1 MRVTHKPIKRIKPC
15 SLTDGT
21 IMTKPLFYVSLVIA
35 LLASQAPAARRK
47 SGVVVNPKALRMAV
61 EDMTKTFPRRYPK
74 SFLAKLNSK
83 TKIADLQAFQRE
95 ALLANPLLD
104 DMKIL
109 AVRRNYG
116 KGARREVRTVT
127 PGINAYSLAEV
138 SPAKPECELVVISD
152 IRKTAKIS
160 GLYKPKT
167 TSAITEI
174 DLNFNADKIMYTG
187 VGSGGRWHI
196 HEVSAGGKYIRQL
209 TPKDAE
215 YHSFDSCYLPDGKVI
230 FTSTAPIQGLP
241 CEYGKRAMANIYL
254 LDPKTDKIRR
264 LTFEQDSNWGPSI
277 MENGRV
283 IYIRWE
289 YSDTPHVFT
298 RVVMTMNPDGTNQ
311 THHYGSNSYWPTA
324 THNPKQIPGK
334 PSQFVGIVSGHHGMR
349 PGPMVLF
356 DVAVGRHEADGAVQM
371 FPGYKQKV
379 KPVVVD
385 GLYNGRYPKF
395 LNPYP
400 LGTSDKD
407 ASGRYY
413 LASVKPTG
421 SSLWGVYLVDI
432 YDNITLIAEQESFAT
447 NEPIPFAKSKKPP
460 VLVDRTVPGAK
471 EGVVYITDIYAGE
484 GLKGVPRGSVK
495 SIRLFAYHFAYIH
508 AGSHEAIG
516 IESSWDAKRLLGTVP
531 VAADGSAVFKVPANT
546 PIAIQP
552 LDKNGASLQLMRSWF
567 TAMPGEVVSCIGCHE
582 NQNDVPSVRKS
593 SAGRSKPV
601 SITGKARNFSFL
613 REVQPVLDRK
623 CIGCHD
629 GKKTGRPNFDD
640 ITAKTVTYP
649 RRPTERGGAFSA
661 SYLALNPYVRR
672 PGPESD
678 YHLLN
683 PLEYHS
689 STSLLVQMLTK
700 GHHNV
705 KLTSDEWMTINAW
718 IDLNAPFW
726 GTWADAHRN
735 WGNVFHRQWAH
746 RAKSETAHLALIAK
760 SQKLRN
766 RLQKLYANVEEDYE
780 ADGYTFAQAAKDRAS
795 RKPIKPVAEKTRIA
809 AKAPSGWPFVA
820 KASKAIEIDSPG
832 GKIRMQRIPAGKF
845 LMGTPGGPAGE
856 TPRLA
861 AVAKPFWMAKTE
873 VTNAMYKAFDPKH
886 NSGFMDTLGK
896 DHKNGGID
904 ANGSDWPVIR
914 VSHQQAEAFC
924 IWLSAK
930 TGKKFRLPTETE
942 WEFAARAGTDTPMY
956 YGKTDA
962 DFSKHANLSDATVA
976 KFSKISTYNYLLRVD
991 AVNDGAIVQTSVGK
1005 YQPNGFGLC
1014 DMIGNVAEWT
1024 SSSYG
1029 TTDKKV
1035 TRGGSWRDLP
1045 RWVPVGRPI
1054 AYMTHQR
1061 VYNVG
1066 IRLVMDD

>member
-1 MRVTHKPIKRIKPC
+1 
-15 SLTDGT
+15 L
-21 IMTKPLFYVSLVIA
+21 PLGA
-35 LLASQAPAARRK
+35 LPGQADITGPNGPERL
-47 SGVVVNPKALRMAV
+47 P
-61 EDMTKTFPRRYPK
+61 
-74 SFLAKLNSK
+74 
-83 TKIADLQAFQRE
+83 
-95 ALLANPLLD
+95 
-104 DMKIL
+104 
-109 AVRRNYG
+109 
-116 KGARREVRTVT
+116 
-127 PGINAYSLAEV
+127 LAEV
-138 SPAKPECELVVISD
+138 SSARPECELVVISD
-152 IRKTAKIS
+152 IRKTARTS
-160 GLYKPKT
+160 SLYKPKT
-167 TSAITEI
+167 ISAITEI
-174 DLNFNADKIMYTG
+174 DLNFNADRIMYTG
-187 VGSGGRWHI
+187 LGSGGKWHI
-196 HEVSAGGKYIRQL
+196 HEVSSTGKYLRQL

-254 LDPKTDKIRR
+254 LDPKTNKIRR
-264 LTFEQDSNWGPSI
+264 LTFEQDSNWGPSV

-371 FPGYKQKV
+371 FPGHGQKV
-379 KPVVVD
+379 EPVVVD

-400 LGTSDKD
+400 LGSSEKD

-413 LASVKPTG
+413 LSSVKPTG
-421 SSLWGVYLVDI
+421 GSLWGVYLVDI
-432 YDNITLIAEQESFAT
+432 YDNLVLIAEEESYAT

-552 LDKNGASLQLMRSWF
+552 LYSNGASMQLMRSWF

-582 NQNDVPSVRKS
+582 NQNDVPAVHKS

-629 GKKTGRPNFDD
+629 GKKSDRPNFDD

-683 PLEYHS
+683 PMEYHS
-689 STSLLVQMLTK
+689 STSLLVQMLSK

-705 KLTSDEWMTINAW
+705 KLTPEEWMTINAW

-735 WGNVFHRQWAH
+735 WGNVFHRKWAH
-746 RAKSETAHLALIAK
+746 GAKSEATHLALITK
-760 SQKLRN
+760 SQLLRN

-780 ADGYTFAQAAKDRAS
+780 TDGYTFAQAAKDRAN
-795 RKPIKPVAEKTRIA
+795 RKPVKPIA
-809 AKAPSGWPFVA
+809 RKIPPAPKSPAGWPFNADAATKMQGA
-820 KASKAIEIDSPG
+820 KASIDITTPAGAIT
-832 GKIRMQRIPAGKF
+832 MQRIPAGKF
-845 LMGTPGGPAGE
+845 LMGSPGGPIDE
-856 TPRLA
+856 TPRIA
-861 AVAKPFWMAKTE
+861 EISKPFWMARTE
-873 VTNAMYKAFDPKH
+873 VTNQMYQAFDSKH
-886 NSGFMDTLGK
+886 NSGFIDTLGK
-896 DHKNGGID
+896 DHKNGGVK
-904 ANGSDWPVIR
+904 ATGKDWPVIR
-914 VSHQQAEAFC
+914 VSHQDAEAFC
-924 IWLSAK
+924 KWLSAK
-930 TGKKFRLPTETE
+930 TGKKFRLPTEAE
-942 WEFAARAGTDTPMY
+942 WE
-956 YGKTDA
+956 
-962 DFSKHANLSDATVA
+962 
-976 KFSKISTYNYLLRVD
+976 
-991 AVNDGAIVQTSVGK
+991 
-1005 YQPNGFGLC
+1005 
-1014 DMIGNVAEWT
+1014 
-1024 SSSYG
+1024 
-1029 TTDKKV
+1029 
-1035 TRGGSWRDLP
+1035 
-1045 RWVPVGRPI
+1045 
-1054 AYMTHQR
+1054 
-1061 VYNVG
+1061 
-1066 IRLVMDD
+1066 

>member
-1 MRVTHKPIKRIKPC
+1 MIKQI
-15 SLTDGT
+15 
-21 IMTKPLFYVSLVIA
+21 IA
-35 LLASQAPAARRK
+35 LLLSVTLLVSVAQSARRRGPK
-47 SGVVVNPKALRMAV
+47 SVDVKVNVKSLRLAI
-61 EDMTKTFPRRYPK
+61 EDLTKTFPKRYPSK
-74 SFLAKLNSK
+74 YLARLNSK
-83 TKIADLQAFQRE
+83 EKIADLKAFQRE

-104 DMKIL
+104 GMKIL
-109 AVRRNYG
+109 AVKRNYG
-116 KGARREVRTVT
+116 KGSRKEVRTVT
-127 PGINAYSLAEV
+127 PNINAYSLAEV
-138 SPAKPECELVVISD
+138 SPARPECELIIISD
-152 IRKTAKIS
+152 IRKTAKTS
-160 GLYKPKT
+160 TLYKPKT

-174 DLNFNADKIMYTG
+174 DLNFDADKIMYTG
-187 VGSGGRWHI
+187 VGSNGRWHI
-196 HEVSAGGKYIRQL
+196 HEVAADGKYLRQL

-254 LDPKTDKIRR
+254 LDPKTGKIRR

-283 IYIRWE
+283 IYVRWE

-311 THHYGSNSYWPTA
+311 AHHYGSNSYWPTA

-334 PSQFVGIVSGHHGMR
+334 SSQFVGIVSGHHGMR

-356 DVAVGRHEADGAVQM
+356 DVAVGRHEADGALQM
-371 FPGYKQKV
+371 FPGYGQKV
-379 KPVVVD
+379 VPVVVD

-395 LNPYP
+395 MSPYP
-400 LGTSDKD
+400 LGTSAKD
-407 ASGRYY
+407 GAGRYY
-413 LASVKPTG
+413 LASVKPT
-421 SSLWGVYLVDI
+421 SNSLWGAYLVDI
-432 YDNITLIAEQESFAT
+432 YDNIVLISETDSFAT

-484 GLKGVPRGSVK
+484 GLKGVPRGTVK

-508 AGSHEAIG
+508 AGSHEAMG

-531 VAADGSAVFKVPANT
+531 VAPDGSAVFKVPANT

-582 NQNDVPSVRKS
+582 NQNDVPSVHKS
-593 SAGRSKPV
+593 SASRSKPAA
-601 SITGKARNFSFL
+601 IIGKARNYSFL

-629 GKKTGRPNFDD
+629 GKKPGRPNFDD
-640 ITAKTVTYP
+640 ITGKTVAYP
-649 RRPTERGGAFSA
+649 KRPTERGGAFSV

-678 YHLLN
+678 YHLLQ
-683 PLEYHS
+683 PMEYHS
-689 STSLLVQMLTK
+689 STSTLVQMLTK

-705 KLTSDEWMTINAW
+705 KLTSDEWMTINSW

-726 GTWADAHRN
+726 GSWADAHRN
-735 WGNVFHRQWAH
+735 WGNVFHRNWAH
-746 RAKSETAHLALIAK
+746 HAKSETAHLALISK
-760 SQKLRN
+760 SQMLRK
-766 RLQKLYANVEEDYE
+766 RLQKEYANIDEDYE
-780 ADGYTFAQAAKDRAS
+780 TDGYTFVQAAKDRAA
-795 RKPIKPVAEKTRIA
+795 RKPVMPPKAAATKAVKP
-809 AKAPSGWPFVA
+809 PSGWPFVA
-820 KASKAIEIDSPG
+820 KTGPAMEITTPG
-832 GKIRMQRIPAGKF
+832 GKLAMQRIPAGKF
-845 LMGTPGGPAGE
+845 IMGTPDGPVDE
-856 TPRLA
+856 VPR
-861 AVAKPFWMAKTE
+861 VAEITKPFWMARTE
-873 VTNAMYKAFDPKH
+873 LTNAMYKAFNPKH
-886 NSGFMDTLGK
+886 DSGFMDTHGK

-904 ANGSDWPVIR
+904 AKRGDWPVIR
-914 VSHQQAEAFC
+914 VSQQEAVAFC
-924 IWLSAK
+924 KWLSAK
-930 TGKKFRLPTETE
+930 TGKKFRLPTEAE

-962 DFSKHANLSDATVA
+962 DFSKHANLADATIA
-976 KFSKISTYNYLLRVD
+976 KFNVISTHNYLLRE
-991 AVNDGAIVQTSVGK
+991 ASFNDGAQVQTSVGK
-1005 YQPNGFGLC
+1005 YKPNAFGLC
-1014 DMIGNVAEWT
+1014 DTIGNVAEWT

-1029 TTDKKV
+1029 SAGQKV
-1035 TRGGSWRDLP
+1035 SRGGSWRDLP
-1045 RWVPVGRPI
+1045 RWVPVGRRTVYQP
-1054 AYMTHQR
+1054 HQR

-1066 IRLVMDD
+1066 IRVVMDD

>member
-1 MRVTHKPIKRIKPC
+1 
-15 SLTDGT
+15 
-21 IMTKPLFYVSLVIA
+21 MTKQIIA
-35 LLASQAPAARRK
+35 LLLSVTLLVGVAQSARKRGGQSAAVKANEK
-47 SGVVVNPKALRMAV
+47 SLRLAV
-61 EDMTKTFPRRYPK
+61 EDLTKTFPKRYPSK
-74 SFLAKLNSK
+74 YLTRLNSK
-83 TKIADLQAFQRE
+83 EAISDLQAFQRE

-109 AVRRNYG
+109 AVKRNYG
-116 KGARREVRTVT
+116 KGARRETKTVT
-127 PGINAYSLAEV
+127 PSIGAYSLAEV
-138 SPAKPECELVVISD
+138 NPAAPECELIVISD
-152 IRKTAKIS
+152 IRQTPKIS
-160 GLYKPKT
+160 SLYKPKT

-174 DLNFNADKIMYTG
+174 DLNFDADKIMYTG
-187 VGSGGRWHI
+187 VGSNGRWHI
-196 HEVSAGGKYIRQL
+196 HEVAANGKYLRQL

-241 CEYGKRAMANIYL
+241 CEYGKRAMANIYV
-254 LDPKTDKIRR
+254 LDPKTSKIRR

-283 IYIRWE
+283 IYVRWE

-324 THNPKQIPGK
+324 THNPKQVPGK
-334 PSQFVGIVSGHHGMR
+334 PSQFVGIVSGHHGQR

-356 DVAVGRHEADGAVQM
+356 DVAVGRHEADGALQL
-371 FPGYKQKV
+371 FPGYAQKV
-379 KPVVVD
+379 KPVIVD

-395 LNPYP
+395 LTPYP
-400 LGTSDKD
+400 LGTSNKD
-407 ASGRYY
+407 GAGRYY

-421 SSLWGVYLVDI
+421 NSLWGVYLVDI
-432 YDNITLIAEQESFAT
+432 YDNIVLISETDSFAT
-447 NEPIPFAKSKKPP
+447 NEPIPFAKAKKPP

-484 GLKGVPRGSVK
+484 GLKGLPRGSVK

-582 NQNDVPSVRKS
+582 NQNDVPPVHKS
-593 SAGRSKPV
+593 SASRSKPV
-601 SITGKARNFSFL
+601 AISGKARNFSFL

-629 GKKTGRPNFDD
+629 GKKPGRPNFDD
-640 ITAKTVTYP
+640 ITGKTVTYP

-678 YHLLN
+678 YHLLT
-683 PLEYHS
+683 PMEYHS
-689 STSLLVQMLTK
+689 STSVLTQMLTK

-705 KLTSDEWMTINAW
+705 KLTSDEWMTINSW

-735 WGNVFHRQWAH
+735 WGNVFHRNWAH
-746 RAKSETAHLALIAK
+746 RAKSEADHLALIAK
-760 SQKLRN
+760 SQALRK
-766 RLQKLYANVEEDYE
+766 RLQKEYANIDEDYE
-780 ADGYTFAQAAKDRAS
+780 DDGYTFAQAAKDRAA
-795 RKPIKPVAEKTRIA
+795 RKPVMPPKA
-809 AKAPSGWPFVA
+809 AATKAVKAPSGWPFVA
-820 KASKAIEIDSPG
+820 KTGPAMEIATPG
-832 GKIRMQRIPAGKF
+832 GKLAMQRIPAGKF
-845 LMGTPGGPAGE
+845 VMGTPGGPSDEA
-856 TPRLA
+856 PR
-861 AVAKPFWMAKTE
+861 VAEITKPFWMARTE
-873 VTNAMYKAFDPKH
+873 LTNAMYLAFAPKH
-886 NSGFMDTLGK
+886 DSGFIDLHGK
-896 DHKNGGID
+896 DQKNRGIN
-904 ANGSDWPVIR
+904 AKGADWPVIR
-914 VSHQQAEAFC
+914 VSQQDAVAFC
-924 IWLSAK
+924 KWLSEK
-930 TGKKFRLPTETE
+930 TGKKFRLPTEAE
-942 WEFAARAGTDTPMY
+942 WEFAARAGADTPMF

-962 DFSKHANLSDATVA
+962 DFSKHANLADATI
-976 KFSKISTYNYLLRVD
+976 KRFDKISTYNYLLRVD
-991 AVNDGAIVQTSVGK
+991 SANDGAQVQTSVGK
-1005 YQPNGFGLC
+1005 YQPNAFGLC

-1029 TTDKKV
+1029 STGQKV
-1035 TRGGSWRDLP
+1035 SRGGSWRDLP
-1045 RWVPVGRPI
+1045 RWVPAGRRVP
-1054 AYMTHQR
+1054 YQPYQR

-1066 IRLVMDD
+1066 IRVVMDD